1 VRDEKNDRK
10 PSSCE
15 GHWNVV
21 TLYLT
26 SKKMGQKA
34 IASLERCNEEFSH
47 DDNMTEV
54 VGYFKSPYEKRIV
67 IVTAGR
73 RYVLENEYENQIQ
86 IFGAHLGVGFKQ

>member
-1 VRDEKNDRK
+1 
-10 PSSCE
+10 
-15 GHWNVV
+15 
-21 TLYLT
+21 
-26 SKKMGQKA
+26 
-34 IASLERCNEEFSH
+34 
-47 DDNMTEV
+47 MTEV